1 MNFPLDTPSQVKAV
15 LRSLRQSRG
24 LSQAEVGRLMGLS
37 QKRIARIEAA
47 PEKTS
52 FDQLTKLIALLG
64 GRVVVESKAIE
75 SPQAQDQSTNDW

>member
-1 MNFPLDTPSQVKAV
+1 
-15 LRSLRQSRG
+15 
-24 LSQAEVGRLMGLS
+24 MGLS